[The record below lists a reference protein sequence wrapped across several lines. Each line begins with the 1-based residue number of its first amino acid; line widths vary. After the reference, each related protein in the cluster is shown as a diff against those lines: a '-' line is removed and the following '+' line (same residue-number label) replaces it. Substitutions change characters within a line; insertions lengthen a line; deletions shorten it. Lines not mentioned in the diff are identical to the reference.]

1 MYWRLLLIDFKLEEQ
16 VEEAWVPLETFSSY
30 SNRYDVSFVELLIS
44 TEKLLPSMVQPPKL
58 ELKSLPE

>member
-1 MYWRLLLIDFKLEEQ
+1 M
-16 VEEAWVPLETFSSY
+16 EEAWVPLETFSSY